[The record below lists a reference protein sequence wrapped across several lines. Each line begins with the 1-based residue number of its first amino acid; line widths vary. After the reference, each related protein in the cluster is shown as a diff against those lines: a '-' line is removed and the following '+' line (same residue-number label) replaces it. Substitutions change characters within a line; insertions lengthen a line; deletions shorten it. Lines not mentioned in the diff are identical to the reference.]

1 MTKYLTRRERR
12 AALTAKALPPQA
24 VRAWA
29 YRVLVAA
36 GAVVTFYGIMTAQ
49 EVVVWLGLAAVVF
62 NATPAAATPVRPPE
76 AR

>member
-1 MTKYLTRRERR
+1 MPEPLTRRERR
-12 AALTAKALPPQA
+12 AAIAAKALPPQA

-36 GAVVTFYGIMTAQ
+36 GAVAVFYGLMSSQ

-62 NATPAAATPVRPPE
+62 NATPAAATPIRP
-76 AR
+76 